1 MKFQPLG
8 DHILVELAVKEE
20 KTASGIFLPDTAKK
34 DKPQTGKVI
43 AVGQG
48 KVAENGK
55 LIKMEVK
62 PGDEVM
68 FAKYIGAELKM
79 NGIDYLVISERDVYG
94 IFHDEK

>member
-8 DHILVELAVKEE
+8 DHILVELAVTEV

-43 AVGQG
+43 AVGKG
-48 KVAENGK
+48 KYNENGK
-55 LIKMEVK
+55 LIPMEVK

-68 FAKYIGAELKM
+68 FAKYIGAELKLD
-79 NGIDYLVISERDVYG
+79 GKDYLVISERDVYG
-94 IFHDEK
+94 FFQDK

>member
-8 DHILVELAVKEE
+8 DHILVELEVKEE

-34 DKPQTGKVI
+34 EKPQTGKVI
-43 AVGQG
+43 AVGKG

-55 LIKMEVK
+55 LIPMEVK
-62 PGDEVM
+62 AGDEVM

-79 NGIDYLVISERDVYG
+79 DGKEYLVISERDVYG
-94 IFHDEK
+94 VFSK

>member
-8 DHILVELAVKEE
+8 DHILVELEVKEE

-34 DKPQTGKVI
+34 EKPQTGKVI
-43 AVGQG
+43 AVGKG

-55 LIKMEVK
+55 LIPMEVK
-62 PGDEVM
+62 AGDEVM

-79 NGIDYLVISERDVYG
+79 NGIEYLVISERDVYG
-94 IFHDEK
+94 VFSEK